1 MLEGGRPE
9 LANTR
14 RGKNPLPSD
23 EKGSRVDVYEH
34 TPRIELRQLRYFL
47 AVAEH
52 LNFTRA
58 AEQMGIAQPPLSQ
71 HILSLERQLNVKL
84 FVRSRREVLLTPEG
98 EALVTYA
105 RRLNN
110 TTQIAAQVVQAIA
123 RGEDGP
129 LALGAIFSS
138 IYAVIP
144 RILPPF
150 IERYPKVKLHLQEMT
165 ISQQITA
172 LKDHR
177 IDAGI
182 VRGPISER
190 ELEAITLF
198 EEPFVAVVP
207 TGHRLCAEKTVTL
220 AQIAGEPLI
229 QVFPSANR
237 DFSRRM
243 FGALLD
249 KGYKL
254 NVVQEVS
261 DTHTLIGLV
270 AAGVGVSLV
279 PASLQAIQISQV
291 KYLPLR
297 ERTPLTT
304 LQLVFNKE
312 NSSAVLR
319 NFVDLVAGMAAE
331 LGSALGA
338 TE

>member
-1 MLEGGRPE
+1 MARLRK
-9 LANTR
+9 TR
-14 RGKNPLPSD
+14 SPIPLD
-23 EKGSRVDVYEH
+23 EKGGRADVYEH

-71 HILSLERQLNVKL
+71 HILALERQLNVKL
-84 FVRSRREVLLTPEG
+84 FVRSRRNVALTPEG
-98 EALVTYA
+98 EALVGFA

-110 TTQIAAQVVQAIA
+110 TTQMAAQVVQAIS

-144 RILPPF
+144 QILPPF
-150 IERYPKVKLHLQEMT
+150 IRKYPKVKLHLEEMT
-165 ISQQITA
+165 ISQQISA
-172 LKDHR
+172 LKELR

-182 VRGPISER
+182 LRGPINEK
-190 ELEAITLF
+190 ELETVSLF
-198 EEPFVAVVP
+198 QEPFVAVVP
-207 TGHRLCAEKTVTL
+207 SNHKFCQEKALTL
-220 AQIAGEPLI
+220 AQIAKQPLI
-229 QVFPSANR
+229 SVYPTANR

-249 KGYKL
+249 KGHKL
-254 NVVQEVS
+254 NVVHEVS

-270 AAGVGVSLV
+270 AAGMGVSLV
-279 PASLQAIQISQV
+279 PASLQNLQIKQV
-291 KYLPLR
+291 RYIPLR
-297 ERTPLTT
+297 DETPTTT
-304 LQLVFNKE
+304 LQLVYNRE

-319 NFVDLVAGMAAE
+319 NFVGMVQTMVPDFKINPFS
-331 LGSALGA
+331 G
-338 TE
+338 

>member
-1 MLEGGRPE
+1 MIPTRKPRNPVPLDDKGRAE
-9 LANTR
+9 
-14 RGKNPLPSD
+14 
-23 EKGSRVDVYEH
+23 VYEH

-71 HILSLERQLNVKL
+71 HILALERQLNVKL
-84 FVRSRREVLLTPEG
+84 FVRSRREVSLTPEG
-98 EALVTYA
+98 EALVTFA

-110 TTQIAAQVVQAIA
+110 TTQMAAEMVQAVA

-138 IYAVIP
+138 IYAVVP

-150 IERYPKVKLHLQEMT
+150 MQKYPKVKLHLQEMT

-172 LKDHR
+172 LKEHS

-182 VRGPISER
+182 LRGPINER
-190 ELEAITLF
+190 ELEAVTLF
-198 EEPFVAVVP
+198 QEPFVAVVP
-207 TGHRLCAEKTVTL
+207 ADHALCKDKTVSL
-220 AQIAGEPLI
+220 AQIADQPLI
-229 QVFPSANR
+229 RVYPTANR

-249 KGYKL
+249 KGHKL
-254 NVVQEVS
+254 NIVQEVS

-279 PASLQAIQISQV
+279 PASLQTIQIAQV
-291 KYLPLR
+291 KYIPVR
-297 ERTPLTT
+297 EKTPITT
-304 LQLVFNKE
+304 LQLVYNKE
-312 NSSAVLR
+312 NASAVLR
-319 NFVDLVAGMAAE
+319 NFVSMVEGMAPTLE
-331 LGSALGA
+331 VALGDIKM
-338 TE
+338 TG

>member
-1 MLEGGRPE
+1 
-9 LANTR
+9 LARNRKTR
-14 RGKNPLPSD
+14 SPVPLD
-23 EKGSRVDVYEH
+23 EKGGRADVYEH

-71 HILSLERQLNVKL
+71 HILALERQLGVKL
-84 FVRSRREVLLTPEG
+84 FVRSRRNVALTPEG
-98 EALVTYA
+98 EALVSFA

-110 TTQIAAQVVQAIA
+110 TTQMAAQVVQAIA

-150 IERYPKVKLHLQEMT
+150 IKKYPKVKLHLQEMT
-165 ISQQITA
+165 ISQQISA
-172 LKDHR
+172 LKEHR

-182 VRGPISER
+182 LRGPINER
-190 ELEAITLF
+190 ELEAVTLF
-198 EEPFVAVVP
+198 QEPFVAVVP
-207 TGHRLCAEKTVTL
+207 SGHEFCREKTLTL
-220 AQIAGEPLI
+220 AQIANQPLI
-229 QVFPSANR
+229 SVYPTANR

-249 KGYKL
+249 QGHKL
-254 NVVQEVS
+254 NIVQEVS
-261 DTHTLIGLV
+261 DTHTLLGLV

-279 PASLQAIQISQV
+279 PASLQNLQIAQV
-291 KYLPLR
+291 RYIPLR
-297 ERTPLTT
+297 EKTPITT
-304 LQLVFNKE
+304 LQLVYNKE
-312 NSSAVLR
+312 NSSAVLG
-319 NFVDLVAGMAAE
+319 NFVRMVESLAPE
-331 LGSALGA
+331 LGA
-338 TE
+338 TLGTGKASDQR

>member
-1 MLEGGRPE
+1 MARTRK
-9 LANTR
+9 TR
-14 RGKNPLPSD
+14 RPVPLD
-23 EKGSRVDVYEH
+23 EKGGRADVYEH

-71 HILSLERQLNVKL
+71 HILALERQLGVKL
-84 FVRSRREVLLTPEG
+84 FVRSRRNVALTPEG
-98 EALVTYA
+98 QALISFA

-110 TTQIAAQVVQAIA
+110 TTQMAAQVVQAIA

-150 IERYPKVKLHLQEMT
+150 IKKYPKVKLHLQEMT
-165 ISQQITA
+165 ISQQISA
-172 LKDHR
+172 LKEHR

-182 VRGPISER
+182 LRGPINER
-190 ELEAITLF
+190 ELEAVTLF

-207 TGHRLCAEKTVTL
+207 SSHEFSREKALTF
-220 AQIAGEPLI
+220 AQIAKHPLI
-229 QVFPSANR
+229 SVYPTANR

-249 KGYKL
+249 KGHKL
-254 NVVQEVS
+254 NIVQEVS
-261 DTHTLIGLV
+261 DTHTLLGLV

-279 PASLQAIQISQV
+279 PASLQNLQITQV
-291 KYLPLR
+291 RYIPLR
-297 ERTPLTT
+297 ETTPITT
-304 LQLVFNKE
+304 LQLVYNRD
-312 NSSAVLR
+312 NSSAVLG
-319 NFVDLVAGMAAE
+319 NFVRMVESLAPE
-331 LGSALGA
+331 LGA
-338 TE
+338 TLGTGKPSDQR